1 MMNQIQSVF
10 SRRGVIPATVGV
22 LSFTAGALG
31 GYVFAVRKGMRKSMQ
46 EAIYDYAVDLQ
57 DAREAEAVKTEQM
70 YRSFAD
76 IPQEVVDE
84 HPSNGPREADDTV
97 PHLALVEDPEPELDQ
112 EPDVAQTTVSIFGD
126 NEEDVWD
133 WEEEGDLRTNL
144 QFEGAPYIL
153 HVDEFMA
160 KETPYAQATLTYY
173 EGDEILV
180 DDKSV
185 PVYNISEVIGDNLR
199 FGHGSNDRN
208 MLYIRNDH
216 LRMEFEVIRDRGYY
230 QQEVLGI
237 DIDED
242 YETDGKWLK
251 HSNEP
256 LKFKLD

>member
-1 MMNQIQSVF
+1 MMNQIQSVL
-10 SRRGVIPATVGV
+10 SRKGVVPATVGV
-22 LSFTAGALG
+22 LSFAAGAFG
-31 GYVFAVRKGMRKSMQ
+31 GYVYAVRKGMRSSMQ
-46 EAIYDYAVDLQ
+46 ETIYDYS
-57 DAREAEAVKTEQM
+57 EAAQAISDDRAERTEQM
-70 YRSFAD
+70 YKSFAD

-84 HPSNGPREADDTV
+84 HPSNGPREADAV
-97 PHLALVEDPEPELDQ
+97 VFNLALVEDAEPESDQ

-160 KETPYAQATLTYY
+160 KETPYAQTTLTYY

-242 YETDGKWLK
+242 YETDGRWLK
-251 HSNEP
+251 HSNAP